1 MIQFPQLEH
10 GHTIQHFQTVLDALE
25 KMEQLDINDLVLLN
39 GNKYRGFFTKK
50 QLISFDLQTILQTIE
65 VDRANPCDEHSGFAD
80 LWLFYCENLTE
91 QIPFMDQREEY
102 LGVVQSTDL
111 IEWYKKS
118 MTIPKTGHILILGK
132 KKTSSQKSELQ
143 SKIEILDISNV
154 LKIASHIPDL
164 EYLTFLV
171 QEEFDFDQLMKFN
184 TNEIQIIKT
193 HTNSETE
200 VIWNDKVDEF
210 IHYLNV

>member
-1 MIQFPQLEH
+1 MILFPQLEF

-39 GNKYRGFFTKK
+39 GNKYQGFFTKK
-50 QLISFDLQTILQTIE
+50 QLLSFDLQIILQNIE
-65 VDRANPCDEHSGFAD
+65 VDRAKPCDEHSGFAD
-80 LWLFYCENLTE
+80 LWLFYCENLAE

-102 LGVVQSTDL
+102 LGVVKSFDL
-111 IEWYKKS
+111 IDWYKRS
-118 MTIPKTGHILILGK
+118 MSIHAMGHILILRK
-132 KKTSSQKSELQ
+132 KINNNKKSELQ
-143 SKIEILDISNV
+143 SRIELLDINNVMKIPSN
-154 LKIASHIPDL
+154 ITGM

-171 QEEFDFDQLMKFN
+171 REEFDFDQLMRFN

-193 HTNSETE
+193 HTNNETE
-200 VIWNDKVDEF
+200 EIWNDKVDEF